1 MVRRIGDGGIM
12 MEARSL
18 NRELGSEQLGR
29 RQESLG
35 SISSHHLFFSA
46 FFLSFFFQFWN
57 QFCSWLDF

>member
-57 QFCSWLDF
+57 